1 VSGFQPTPLHPNPTV
16 VPELSGLRGPS
27 QVLVVDDDEV
37 TLILSRELL
46 TNEGYEVT
54 TAVNSE
60 QARGLIAEHH
70 PDLVLTDVVMP
81 RGSGIELCRSLKD
94 DPQTRLIPVIL
105 VTGLTDRDSKLRGI
119 EAGADDFL
127 GKPLDPQELFARVRS
142 LLKLKQFTDEL
153 ENAETVLVSLALG
166 VEARDP
172 YTVGHCD
179 RLSRSAAELG
189 RRLGLAEPD
198 VTALRR
204 AGILHDIGKI
214 GVPDAILKK
223 PAGLAPDEWEVMRQH
238 PAMGEQICLPLRSLR
253 RVLPIIRHH
262 HEHWNGG
269 GYPDG
274 LAGDA
279 IPLLARVLQVADAY
293 DALTTDRPYKP
304 ALAHAEARSILRHEA
319 DHGWWD
325 SDLVDAFLLMSED
338 DLAVSRACCP

>member
-1 VSGFQPTPLHPNPTV
+1 M
-16 VPELSGLRGPS
+16 VPELSGLRGPALI
-27 QVLVVDDDEV
+27 LVVDDDEV
-37 TLILSRELL
+37 TLILSRALL
-46 TNEGYEVT
+46 TAEGYDVV
-54 TAVNSE
+54 TAVNIQE
-60 QARGLIAEHH
+60 AQRLVEERR
-70 PDLVLTDVVMP
+70 PDLILTDVVMP
-81 RGSGIELCRSLKD
+81 RGSGIELCQILKE

-105 VTGLTDRDSKLRGI
+105 VTGLSDRESKLRGI

-127 GKPLDPQELFARVRS
+127 SKPLDPQELFARVHS

-153 ENAETVLVSLALG
+153 ENAETVLTSLALG

-179 RLSRSAAELG
+179 RLSRSAAALG
-189 RRLGLAEPD
+189 RRLGLPEPD

-204 AGILHDIGKI
+204 SGILHDIGKI

-223 PAGLAPDEWEVMRQH
+223 PGGLAPHEWEIMRQH
-238 PAMGEQICLPLRSLR
+238 PVVGEQICHPLRSLR

-304 ALAHAEARSILRHEA
+304 ALGHTEASAILRRESEQ
-319 DHGWWD
+319 GWWD
-325 SDLVDAFLLMSED
+325 RHLIDALLLMIENT
-338 DLAVSRACCP
+338 AA